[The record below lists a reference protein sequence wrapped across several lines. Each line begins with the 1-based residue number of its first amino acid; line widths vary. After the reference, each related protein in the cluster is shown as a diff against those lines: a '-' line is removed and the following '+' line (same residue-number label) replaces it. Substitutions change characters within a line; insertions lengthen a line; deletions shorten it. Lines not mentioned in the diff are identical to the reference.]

1 MMTISNK
8 ETFMDSKLKRT
19 PGRTY
24 YESSIEEFVEHKFP
38 ADIIEFLTESDEET
52 DEYELHLQKGAWLNQ
67 IKILQ
72 KYLKDKKGYIIFEYV
87 LSRVNMRI
95 DVVLL
100 MDDVVYSLEFKN
112 NETEFL
118 PDDID
123 QADGYGYA
131 LKNFY
136 EANRDKYV
144 VPILVAT
151 KAPDC
156 ECSEG
161 ADLGIDKL
169 FSLFKANINK
179 MEQYIDLIRNKYGSE
194 VITNEREFEDWIKS
208 PFKPNPTIIQSA
220 RSIYMNNQVDDF
232 FRFDAGEENLKVT
245 EHTVEYIVKDAKD
258 NKKKI
263 ICFVSGVPGAGKTLV
278 GLDLA
283 GKTRNNTDN
292 GLPEAVFFSGNGP
305 LIKVLT
311 EALGRDAYKQNTEK
325 FKSKNQAVTNVKS
338 FIQDLHAFKLDVV
351 SSKQKVVDENVL
363 IFDEAQRV
371 WDEEKLTS
379 WLKEKKA
386 NSKYYGVS
394 EADLLLDIFKD
405 KDWGVIVAL
414 VGLGQDI
421 HVGENGLDVWFK
433 SLLEKHQDWDIRL
446 SQEIFSQS
454 ADDIKNYADS
464 LLNLPRVKDCPGLYL
479 RTSIRS
485 PRAKNL
491 SEFAE
496 DLLNN
501 RPEKAKEALAKFN
514 NYPICITRD
523 LNLAESFLLANTK
536 RKERCGKLISSNGR
550 QLKNESHKFDEI
562 NKFHFADWMLNT
574 SGRDSSNSLVY
585 ATTEF
590 NIQGLEIDWSLLGWD
605 MDMYYHNGQ
614 WYTQRMYTPKFFQ
627 VSSDALKKHILNSY
641 RVLLT
646 RARKGI
652 VIYIPRKDDYP
663 DKYGINKYYDSTYEY
678 LKSCG
683 IKDLDEFKE
692 EFIKTNN
699 AVRLP
704 F

>member
-1 MMTISNK
+1 MTPRLRK
-8 ETFMDSKLKRT
+8 T

-24 YESSIEEFVEHKFP
+24 YESSIEDFASCRYP
-38 ADIIEFLTESDEET
+38 TDIVDFLTESDESS
-52 DEYELHLQKGAWLNQ
+52 DEYELHLQKNAWINQ

-72 KYLKDKKGYIIFEYV
+72 NYLKDKQGYIIFEYI

-100 MDDVVYSLEFKN
+100 MGDVVYSLEFKN
-112 NETEFL
+112 NETEFM
-118 PDDID
+118 PSDID

-151 KAPDC
+151 KAPDS

-169 FSLFKANINK
+169 FTLFKANTNK
-179 MEQYIDLIRNKYGSE
+179 MEQYIDLIRSKYGSE
-194 VITNEREFEDWIKS
+194 IITSEKEFEEWINS

-232 FRFDAGEENLKVT
+232 FRFDAGEENLKIT
-245 EHTVEYIVKDAKD
+245 EHTVEEIVKSAKE
-258 NKKKI
+258 NKKKV

-283 GKTRNNTDN
+283 GKTKNKIDT

-305 LIKVLT
+305 LINVLT
-311 EALGRDAYKQNTEK
+311 EALGRDAYKQNPEK
-325 FKSKNQAVTNVKS
+325 YKSKNQAVTNVKS

-386 NSKYYGVS
+386 NSKYYGLS
-394 EADLLLDIFKD
+394 EADLLLDIFKE
-405 KDWGVIVAL
+405 KEWGVIVAL

-421 HVGENGLDVWFK
+421 HVGENGLDVWFE
-433 SLLEKHQDWDIRL
+433 SLLRKHKDWDIKL
-446 SQEIFSQS
+446 SKQIFEQN
-454 ADDIKNYADS
+454 ADNIKSYEET

-496 DLLNN
+496 ALLNN
-501 RPEKAKEALAKFN
+501 QPEKAKEAIAKFN
-514 NYPICITRD
+514 NYPICVTRD
-523 LNLAESFLLANTK
+523 LRLAESFLLANTK

-550 QLKNESHKFDEI
+550 QLKKESHLFDEI
-562 NKFHFADWMLNT
+562 NKFHFADWMLNE

-605 MDMYYHNGQ
+605 MDMFYHDGE
-614 WYTQRMYTPKFFQ
+614 WHTQRMYTPQFFKE
-627 VSSDALKKHILNSY
+627 SDEVLKKHILNSY

-646 RARKGI
+646 RARKGVI
-652 VIYIPRKDDYP
+652 IYIPEKDEYP
-663 DKYGINKYYDSTYEY
+663 DKYGTNEYYDSTYNY

-683 IKDLDEFKE
+683 IKDISEADNP
-692 EFIKTNN
+692 FIRIAD

>member
-1 MMTISNK
+1 M
-8 ETFMDSKLKRT
+8 LRRT

-24 YESSIEEFVEHKFP
+24 YESSIEDFVSMKYP
-38 ADIIEFLTESDEET
+38 KDIVAFLTESDEDSET
-52 DEYELHLQKGAWLNQ
+52 YELHMQKKAWENQ
-67 IKILQ
+67 IIILQ
-72 KYLKDKKGYIIFEYV
+72 KYLCDKKGYIIFEYI

-112 NETEFL
+112 NEVSFE
-118 PDDID
+118 PADID

-151 KAPDC
+151 KAPDS
-156 ECSEG
+156 ECSTG
-161 ADLGIDKL
+161 SDLDIDKL
-169 FSLFKANINK
+169 FSLFKANTNK

-194 VITNEREFEDWIKS
+194 VIYSEEDFKNWINS

-232 FRFDAGEENLKVT
+232 FRFDAGEENLKIT
-245 EHTVEYIVKDAKD
+245 EHTVEDIIKEARD

-283 GKTRNNTDN
+283 GKSRNGIDEEY
-292 GLPEAVFFSGNGP
+292 PETVFFSGNGP
-305 LIKVLT
+305 LINVLT
-311 EALGRDAYKQNTEK
+311 EALGRDAFRNNPEK
-325 FKSKNQAVTNVKS
+325 YPNKNRAVNDVKV
-338 FIQDLHAFKLDVV
+338 FIQDLHAFKQDIISRKKKEV
-351 SSKQKVVDENVL
+351 KENVL

-371 WDEEKLTS
+371 WDDVK
-379 WLKEKKA
+379 LKEWLIKKGA
-386 NSKYYGVS
+386 DKSYYGLS
-394 EADLLLDIFKD
+394 EADLLLSILKD
-405 KDWGVIVAL
+405 KEWGVIVAL
-414 VGLGQDI
+414 TGLGQDI
-421 HVGENGLDVWFK
+421 HVGEDGLSVWFK
-433 SLLEKHQDWDIRL
+433 SLLEKNKDWDIRL
-446 SQEIFSQS
+446 SKEIFTQS
-454 ADDIKNYADS
+454 ADNLDAYQDI
-464 LLNLPRVKDCPGLYL
+464 LLSNPRVKECPGLYL
-479 RTSIRS
+479 TTCIRT

-496 DLLNN
+496 ALLNN
-501 RPEKAKEALAKFN
+501 EPDKAKEALGRFN

-523 LNLAESFLLANTK
+523 IKLAEIFVKDNS
-536 RKERCGKLISSNGR
+536 RRRERIGKLCSSNSKILGR
-550 QLKNESHKFDEI
+550 GSGSFNNID
-562 NKFHFADWMLNT
+562 NWHFANWMLDE
-574 SGRDSSNSLVY
+574 SGMDSSNSLIY
-585 ATTEF
+585 SASEF

-605 MDMYYHNGQ
+605 MDMYYSNGEWHEQ
-614 WYTQRMYTPKFFQ
+614 KMYTP
-627 VSSDALKKHILNSY
+627 SRYRESTDIEKKHILNSY

-652 VIYIPRKDDYP
+652 VIYIPKKDQYP
-663 DKYGINKYYDSTYEY
+663 DPYGLSKYYDSTYNY

-683 IKDLDEFKE
+683 IKDIEDVDGDFSR
-692 EFIKTNN
+692 ITN

>member
-1 MMTISNK
+1 M
-8 ETFMDSKLKRT
+8 EPKLRRT

-24 YESSIEEFVEHKFP
+24 YESSIEDFVTHKYP
-38 ADIIEFLTESDEET
+38 GDIVEFLTESDESS
-52 DEYELHLQKGAWLNQ
+52 DEYELHLQKNAWVNQ

-72 KYLKDKKGYIIFEYV
+72 NYLKDKKGYIIFEYV

-118 PDDID
+118 PSDID

-136 EANRDKYV
+136 EANKDKYV
-144 VPILVAT
+144 VPILIAT
-151 KAPDC
+151 KAPDS

-169 FSLFKANINK
+169 FTLFKANTNK

-194 VITNEREFEDWIKS
+194 IITSEKEFEDWIKS

-245 EHTVEYIVKDAKD
+245 ERTVEEIVKTAKK

-283 GKTRNNTDN
+283 GKTRNKTDS
-292 GLPEAVFFSGNGP
+292 GLPEALFFSGNGP
-305 LIKVLT
+305 LINVLT
-311 EALGRDAYKQNTEK
+311 AQLGKDARKQNPEK
-325 FKSKNQAVTNVKS
+325 YPSEYKAVMAVKS
-338 FIQDLHAFKLDVV
+338 FIQDLHAFKQDII
-351 SSKQKVVDENVL
+351 STKKKIIDENVL

-371 WDEEKLTS
+371 WDETQLEKWLT
-379 WLKEKKA
+379 KKGA
-386 NSKYYGVS
+386 DKKYHGLS
-394 EADLLLDIFKD
+394 EADLLLNVFKE
-405 KDWGVIVAL
+405 KEWGVIVAL

-421 HVGENGLDVWFK
+421 HTGENGLGVWFD
-433 SLLEKHQDWDIRL
+433 SLINKHAEWDIKL
-446 SQEIFSQS
+446 SKEIFEQN
-454 ADDIKNYADS
+454 ADNIKNYAETLLS
-464 LLNLPRVKDCPGLYL
+464 LSRVEDKPGLYL
-479 RTSIRS
+479 RTSIRT

-491 SEFAE
+491 SEFSEA
-496 DLLNN
+496 LLNN
-501 RPEKAKEALAKFN
+501 QPEKAKEALSKFN
-514 NYPICITRD
+514 DYPICITRD
-523 LNLAESFLLANTK
+523 LKLAEQFVLSNT
-536 RKERCGKLISSNGR
+536 RRRERCGKLCSSNSKILGR
-550 QLKNESHKFDEI
+550 NSRCFDNI
-562 NKFHFADWMLNT
+562 DNWHFANWMIDE
-574 SGRDSSNSLVY
+574 SGRDSSNSLVF
-585 ATTEF
+585 AASEF

-605 MDMYYHNGQ
+605 MDMYYHGGK
-614 WYTQRMYTPKFFQ
+614 WHTQKMLTPMRFIE
-627 VSSDALKKHILNSY
+627 SDEIQKKHILNSY

-652 VIYIPRKDDYP
+652 VIYIPRANDYEDP
-663 DKYGINKYYDSTYEY
+663 YGVSKYFDSTYEY
-678 LKSCG
+678 LKTCG
-683 IKDLDEFKE
+683 IKDISDAIDLFLK
-692 EFIKTNN
+692 KTD
-699 AVRLP
+699 AARLP

>member
-1 MMTISNK
+1 MKMA
-8 ETFMDSKLKRT
+8 LKKT

-24 YESSIEEFVEHKFP
+24 YESTIEEFVSCSRP
-38 ADIIEFLTESDEET
+38 SDIVEFLTESDESS
-52 DEYELHLQKGAWLNQ
+52 DAYELHLQKGAWTNQ

-112 NETEFL
+112 NEVEFTKE
-118 PDDID
+118 DID

-144 VPILVAT
+144 VPMLIAT
-151 KAPDC
+151 KAPDS
-156 ECSEG
+156 ECSTSS
-161 ADLGIDKL
+161 DLGIDKL
-169 FSLFKANINK
+169 FSLFKANTNK
-179 MEQYIDLIRNKYGSE
+179 MEQYIDLIRNKYGSK
-194 VITNEREFEDWIKS
+194 VIMNEEDFENWINS

-232 FRFDAGEENLKVT
+232 FRFDAGEENLKIT
-245 EHTVEYIVKDAKD
+245 EKTVESIVKEARTKH
-258 NKKKI
+258 KKI

-283 GKTRNNTDN
+283 GKTRNKKIDD
-292 GLPEAVFFSGNGP
+292 LPEAVFFSGNGP
-305 LIKVLT
+305 LINVLT
-311 EALGRDAYKQNTEK
+311 EALGRDAYNNNPEK
-325 FKSKNQAVTNVKS
+325 YPSKSRAVNDVKV
-338 FIQDLHAFKLDVV
+338 FIQDLHAFKQDII
-351 SSKQKVVDENVL
+351 SSKKKHVDENVL

-371 WDEEKLTS
+371 WDESKLEA
-379 WLKEKKA
+379 WLKKKGA
-386 NSKYYGVS
+386 NKSFYGLS
-394 EADLLLDIFKD
+394 EADLLLDILNE

-421 HVGENGLDVWFK
+421 HTGENGLGVWFK
-433 SLLEKHQDWDIRL
+433 SLLEKHKEWDVRL
-446 SQEIFSQS
+446 SKEIFDQN
-454 ADDIKNYADS
+454 AD
-464 LLNLPRVKDCPGLYL
+464 NLKFYKDAIMSCSRVKEDPGLYL
-479 RTSIRS
+479 RTCIRT

-496 DLLNN
+496 ALLHNE
-501 RPEKAKEALAKFN
+501 PEKAKEALAKFD

-523 LNLAESFLLANTK
+523 LERAALFVKTNK
-536 RKERCGKLISSNGR
+536 RRRERCGKLCSSNSVILG
-550 QLKNESHKFDEI
+550 KISKEFNEI
-562 NKFHFADWMLNT
+562 NKWHFANWMLDE
-574 SGRDSSNSLVY
+574 SGMDSSNSLIY
-585 ATTEF
+585 SASEF
-590 NIQGLEIDWSLLGWD
+590 DIQGLEIDWSLLGWD
-605 MDMYYHNGQ
+605 MDMYYSDGKWHEQ
-614 WYTQRMYTPKFFQ
+614 KILTEKRF
-627 VSSDALKKHILNSY
+627 VESSEIQKKHILNSY

-652 VIYIPRKDDYP
+652 VIYIPKKNEYP
-663 DKYGINKYYDSTYEY
+663 NNYPAAKYFDSTYEY

-683 IKDLDEFKE
+683 IKDIDDVNRPFDRIIGA
-692 EFIKTNN
+692 IK
-699 AVRLP
+699 LP

>member
-1 MMTISNK
+1 
-8 ETFMDSKLKRT
+8 MDPRLRRT

-24 YESSIEEFVEHKFP
+24 YESSIEDFVDYSHPHE
-38 ADIIEFLTESDEET
+38 IVEYLTESDESS
-52 DEYELHLQKGAWLNQ
+52 DAYELHLQKGAWANQ
-67 IKILQ
+67 ISILK

-112 NETEFL
+112 NEDYFSKEA
-118 PDDID
+118 IE

-136 EANRDKYV
+136 EVNRDKYV

-151 KAPDC
+151 KAPDT

-169 FSLFKANINK
+169 FSLFKANTNR
-179 MEQYIDLIRNKYGSE
+179 MEQYIDLIRSKYGSD
-194 VITNEREFEDWIKS
+194 VIYSEEDFNNWINS

-220 RSIYMNNQVDDF
+220 RSIYMNNQVDEF
-232 FRFDAGEENLKVT
+232 FKFDAGEENLKVT
-245 EHTVEYIVKDAKD
+245 ENTVEEIVKEAKE

-283 GKTRNNTDN
+283 GKTRNEKNKD
-292 GLPEAVFFSGNGP
+292 LPEAVFFSGNGP
-305 LIKVLT
+305 LINVLT
-311 EALGRDAYKQNTEK
+311 EALGRDAYNNNP
-325 FKSKNQAVTNVKS
+325 SKYPNKYKAVIAVKS
-338 FIQDLHAFKLDVV
+338 FIQDLHGFKREIISGKKKDL
-351 SSKQKVVDENVL
+351 DENVF

-371 WDEEKLTS
+371 WDEKKLED
-379 WLKEKKA
+379 WLIDKKFKDK
-386 NSKYYGVS
+386 SYFGLS
-394 EADLLLDIFKD
+394 EADLLLSLFDNKE
-405 KDWGVIVAL
+405 WGVIVAL

-421 HVGENGLDVWFK
+421 HIGENGLGVWFN
-433 SLLEKHQDWDIRL
+433 SLLNKKKDWEIRL
-446 SQEIFSQS
+446 SKEIFEQT
-454 ADDIKNYADS
+454 ADDLSEYVSS
-464 LLNLPRVKDCPGLYL
+464 LKECPRVKENPGLYL
-479 RTSIRS
+479 KTCIRS

-496 DLLNN
+496 ALLFNK
-501 RPEKAKEALAKFN
+501 PEEAKKALEGFN

-523 LNLAESFLLANTK
+523 LSLAESFLRSNTK

-550 QLKNESHKFDEI
+550 QLKKESHAFDEI
-562 NKFHFADWMLNT
+562 NKFHIADWMLNE
-574 SGRDSSNSLVY
+574 SGMDSSNSLVY
-585 ATTEF
+585 AMTEF

-605 MDMYYHNGQ
+605 MDMYYHDGK
-614 WYTQRMYTPKFFQ
+614 WHMQRMYTPSFFKE
-627 VSSDALKKHILNSY
+627 SDDVLKKHILNSY

-652 VIYIPRKDDYP
+652 VIYIPKKGDYS
-663 DKYGINKYYDSTYEY
+663 DKYGVNKYYDSTYEY

-683 IKDLDEFKE
+683 IKDIDEARE
-692 EFIKTNN
+692 EYLKTAN
-699 AVRLP
+699 AIRLP

>member
-1 MMTISNK
+1 MEHI
-8 ETFMDSKLKRT
+8 LKRT

-24 YESSIEEFVEHKFP
+24 CESSIEDFVAHKYP
-38 ADIIEFLTESDEET
+38 GDIIEFLTESDESS
-52 DEYELHLQKGAWLNQ
+52 DEYDLHLQKNAWLNQ

-72 KYLKDKKGYIIFEYV
+72 NYLKGKKGYVIFEYV

-100 MDDVVYSLEFKN
+100 MDDIVYSLEFKN

-151 KAPDC
+151 KAPDS
-156 ECSEG
+156 ECSES

-169 FSLFKANINK
+169 FTLFKANTQK
-179 MEQYIDLIRNKYGSE
+179 MEQYIDLIRSKYGSE
-194 VITNEREFEDWIKS
+194 VITSKKEFEEWIRS

-245 EHTVEYIVKDAKD
+245 ERTVEDVVRKAKK
-258 NKKKI
+258 NKEKA

-283 GKTRNNTDN
+283 GKTRNKTDS
-292 GLPEAVFFSGNGP
+292 GLPEALFFSGNGP
-305 LIKVLT
+305 LINVLT
-311 EALGRDAYKQNTEK
+311 AQLGKDARKQNPDK
-325 FKSKNQAVTNVKS
+325 YPSDYKAVLAVKT
-338 FIQDLHAFKLDVV
+338 FIQDLHAFKQDII
-351 SSKQKVVDENVL
+351 SSKKKVIDENVL

-371 WDEEKLTS
+371 WDEEQLKK
-379 WLKEKKA
+379 WLIKKGA
-386 NSKYYGVS
+386 SKRYHGLS
-394 EADLLLDIFKD
+394 EADLLLDTFKN
-405 KDWGVIVAL
+405 KQWGVIVAL

-421 HVGENGLDVWFK
+421 HTGENGLGVWFD
-433 SLLEKHQDWDIRL
+433 SLIKKHKEWTIKL
-446 SQEIFSQS
+446 SKEIFEQS
-454 ADDIKNYADS
+454 ADNIKSYAKTI
-464 LLNLPRVKDCPGLYL
+464 LNLPRVEDLPGLYL
-479 RTSIRS
+479 RTSIRT

-491 SEFAE
+491 SDFAE
-496 DLLNN
+496 ALLNN
-501 RPEKAKEALAKFN
+501 EPEKAKEALVKFHD
-514 NYPICITRD
+514 YPICITRD
-523 LNLAESFLLANTK
+523 LKLAEQFVKSNTR
-536 RKERCGKLISSNGR
+536 RKERCGKLCSSNSKILGR
-550 QLKNESHKFDEI
+550 NSGFFNNID
-562 NKFHFADWMLNT
+562 NWHFANWMIDDA
-574 SGRDSSNSLVY
+574 GRDSSNSLIFS
-585 ATTEF
+585 ASEF
-590 NIQGLEIDWSLLGWD
+590 NIQGLEIDWTLLGWD
-605 MDMYYHNGQ
+605 MDMYYYRGQ
-614 WYTQRMYTPKFFQ
+614 WHTQKMLTPKRF
-627 VSSDALKKHILNSY
+627 VESDEIQKKHILNSY

-652 VIYIPRKDDYP
+652 VIYIPKANDYEDP
-663 DKYGINKYYDSTYEY
+663 YGVSKYYDTTYKY

-683 IKDLDEFKE
+683 IKDISEAIDL
-692 EFIKTNN
+692 FIRKPE